1 MLDAFIIEQIRRRE
15 EEQQRNQRQQPR
27 LESPSRMPLQRPP
40 GWDRDAD
47 SDRRRSEDDYDGVMI
62 IDM

>member
-15 EEQQRNQRQQPR
+15 EEQRRNQRQQPR
-27 LESPSRMPLQRPP
+27 LEPPGRIPLQRPP

-47 SDRRRSEDDYDGVMI
+47 HDRRRSDDDFEGVVI